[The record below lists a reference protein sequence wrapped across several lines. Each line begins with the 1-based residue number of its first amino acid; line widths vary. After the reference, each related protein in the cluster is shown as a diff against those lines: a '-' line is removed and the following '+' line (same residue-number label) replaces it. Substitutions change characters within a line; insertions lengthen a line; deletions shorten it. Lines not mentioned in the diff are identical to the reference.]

1 MKHILITGA
10 NSYIGESLE
19 KWLKKKPEEYSI
31 ETLDMM
37 DTNWQEKDFS
47 MFDVVFH
54 VAGIAHADV
63 GNVTE
68 ETKKLYYAVNRD
80 LAVEVAKKAKKS
92 GVKQFIFMSSMIV
105 YSGCDT
111 DYITNETIPTPF
123 NFYGDSKWQADQEIR
138 KIETKEFKVVVL
150 RPPMIYGKGSK
161 GNYPQ
166 LAKLAIKLPV
176 FPKVK
181 NRRSMLHID
190 NLCEFIKL
198 MIDNEEHGIYFPQN
212 LEYTNTSNMVKYIAT
227 IKGHKIFLI
236 PGTNWIVSILK
247 KFPGKIGGLAT
258 KAFGNSVYELSMS
271 EYKVNYRV
279 HTLKESIEITEG

>member
-1 MKHILITGA
+1 MKKILITGA

-19 KWLKKKPEEYSI
+19 TWLKKNPNKYFVD
-31 ETLDMM
+31 TLDML
-37 DTNWQEKDFS
+37 DKKWYEKDFS
-47 MFDVVFH
+47 IYDVVFH

-68 ETKKLYYAVNRD
+68 EIKKLYYSVNRD
-80 LAVEVAKKAKKS
+80 LAVEVASKAKKS

-111 DYITNETIPTPF
+111 NYITRETIPKPL
-123 NFYGDSKWQADQEIR
+123 NFYGDSKWQAEKKIR
-138 KIETKEFKVVVL
+138 DMETSVFKVVIL

-166 LAKLAIKLPV
+166 LAKMASKLLV
-176 FPKVK
+176 FPKTK

-212 LEYTNTSNMVKYIAT
+212 LEYTNTSDMAKYIAMV
-227 IKGHKIFLI
+227 KGHKLFIV
-236 PGTNWIVSILK
+236 PGTNWIISIMK
-247 KFPGKIGGLAT
+247 KIPGKIGVLAS
-258 KAFGNSVYELSMS
+258 KAFGDSLYELSMS

-279 HTLKESIEITEG
+279 HTLIESIELTER

>member
-19 KWLKKKPEEYSI
+19 RWLKKNPAKYNI
-31 ETLDMM
+31 DTIDMLDKK
-37 DTNWQEKDFS
+37 WREKDFS
-47 MFDVVFH
+47 MYDVVFH

-68 ETKKLYYAVNRD
+68 ETKQLYYEVNRD
-80 LAVEVAKKAKKS
+80 LAVEVANKAKNS

-111 DYITNETIPTPF
+111 EYITHETIPKPL

-138 KIETKEFKVVVL
+138 KIETEKFRVVVL

-166 LAKLAIKLPV
+166 LARLAIKLPV

-212 LEYTNTSNMVKYIAT
+212 LEYTNTSKMVEYIAMV
-227 IKGHKIFLI
+227 KGHKIILI
-236 PGTNWIVSILK
+236 PGTNWIISIMK
-247 KFPGKIGGLAT
+247 RVPGKIGGLTT
-258 KAFGNSVYELSMS
+258 KAFGDSVYELSMS

-279 HTLKESIEITEG
+279 HTLKESIEVTER